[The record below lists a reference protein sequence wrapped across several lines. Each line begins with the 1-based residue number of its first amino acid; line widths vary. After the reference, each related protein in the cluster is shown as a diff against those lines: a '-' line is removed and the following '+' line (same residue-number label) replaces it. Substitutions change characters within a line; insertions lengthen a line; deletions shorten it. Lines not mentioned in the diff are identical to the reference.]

1 MRDFTVSSIEKEKVI
16 AILRGVEND
25 KLLPVAKALYDGGI
39 RLIEVTFRQQAPDSA
54 AETARA
60 IEWIR
65 SEYEGRML
73 VGAGTVLTE
82 AQADLAH
89 RAGAGFIISPD
100 TEPHVIART
109 RELDMVSIPGAM
121 TSTEILAAHRAGA
134 DFVKIFP
141 ASVMGTAYIK
151 AIRGPI
157 SHVRLLAV
165 GGIDSGNAAAFLKA
179 GVCGVGVGGKLVDAG
194 AIEKGDFEKLTK
206 EATALVGA
214 VNQKEG

>member
-16 AILRGVEND
+16 AILRGVEKD

-194 AIEKGDFEKLTK
+194 AIEKGGLGKLTR
-206 EATALVGA
+206 
-214 VNQKEG
+214 